1 MCPKTA
7 PKLAKSNKRAET
19 RPMKQACFELAR
31 ISFTL
36 LPFWGMTKCLQSEV
50 KTWIRLSAGGLGST
64 VTPIWTV
71 CLCNRWWW
79 WTQSF
84 LPGMGTLTRSQ
95 AWVNCERRLQ
105 SSILNNFC
113 EQAFSLKQSLLF
125 VLRISDVY
133 NVFWSYLP
141 PPPPLNPQHLSPDLT
156 SIYSLSFNP
165 WV

>member
-64 VTPIWTV
+64 VTPIWTM

-84 LPGMGTLTRSQ
+84 PPWHGNPHQESGVSQ
-95 AWVNCERRLQ
+95 LWAEASIIYPEQFLWTSLQ
-105 SSILNNFC
+105 FKTISFVCSENFLCVQCVLIL
-113 EQAFSLKQSLLF
+113 STPSTSTQSPTPLSWPHIHLF
-125 VLRISDVY
+125 FIL
-133 NVFWSYLP
+133 
-141 PPPPLNPQHLSPDLT
+141 
-156 SIYSLSFNP
+156 
-165 WV
+165 